1 MHRAIRLLTNKRIT
15 ALMTA
20 ILSAGMAEL
29 ASAYPV
35 AGAQYYWSFM
45 VASPK
50 RRPLA
55 AYVNGWISVLGWW
68 VDSAAV
74 CNFISSMILSIV
86 ALWYPDYAIQHW
98 QQWLVYVLLVWLVV
112 AINVLGSRLIPAFNK
127 MILGLACT
135 SLTATSITLLICSR
149 HRYPPPS
156 FVFGDHT
163 NSSGWSSDGFAF
175 VLAVANAVWAFLGT
189 DCGAHLCEEIPN
201 PGRNVP
207 KVIMYPIAMGLVAAA
222 PFAMSCMAAITDV
235 TAVLQ
240 TASGL
245 PLIEIYYQGTGSRV
259 GATILMAL
267 FTFCFFGCAVAVG
280 TTSSRTLWAVSRD
293 GALPFSSIW
302 MRVSPRFLMPVNAML
317 LSATIISLYGL
328 IFLGSTTAF
337 SAMIG
342 ASIIFLQ
349 TSCIIPQAILLYRG
363 REKVLPERYFN
374 LGKYGTAFNATAVVW
389 VVFLD
394 VVYCMPVARPVT
406 KANMNYVSV
415 VAVGSVGFVFALW
428 FATKRRTFVGPRVDV
443 ELMMRRREEALHVH
457 VSQKGDLELGSTKA
471 RVNAEVYG
479 V

>member
-1 MHRAIRLLTNKRIT
+1 
-15 ALMTA
+15 
-20 ILSAGMAEL
+20 
-29 ASAYPV
+29 
-35 AGAQYYWSFM
+35 
-45 VASPK
+45 
-50 RRPLA
+50 
-55 AYVNGWISVLGWW
+55 
-68 VDSAAV
+68 
-74 CNFISSMILSIV
+74 
-86 ALWYPDYAIQHW
+86 
-98 QQWLVYVLLVWLVV
+98 
-112 AINVLGSRLIPAFNK
+112 
-127 MILGLACT
+127 
-135 SLTATSITLLICSR
+135 
-149 HRYPPPS
+149 
-156 FVFGDHT
+156 
-163 NSSGWSSDGFAF
+163 
-175 VLAVANAVWAFLGT
+175 
-189 DCGAHLCEEIPN
+189 
-201 PGRNVP
+201 
-207 KVIMYPIAMGLVAAA
+207 
-222 PFAMSCMAAITDV
+222 
-235 TAVLQ
+235 
-240 TASGL
+240 
-245 PLIEIYYQGTGSRV
+245 
-259 GATILMAL
+259 
-267 FTFCFFGCAVAVG
+267 
-280 TTSSRTLWAVSRD
+280 
-293 GALPFSSIW
+293 
-302 MRVSPRFLMPVNAML
+302 MPVNAML